1 MFSVE
6 VFRYTDFASDDA
18 SYQGDWRNDRR
29 SGCGTQEYID
39 GTVYD
44 GEWRNGLRN
53 GRGKCSYWN
62 RGVYEGKWINDVRA
76 GLGQVRATL

>member
-1 MFSVE
+1 M
-6 VFRYTDFASDDA
+6 
-18 SYQGDWRNDRR
+18 
-29 SGCGTQEYID
+29 
-39 GTVYD
+39 YD

-76 GLGQVRATL
+76 GLGQVRATPKQVLNKYLFEYK